1 MTLAPQRRAGF
12 TLVELLVVI
21 GIIALLISI
30 LLPSLS
36 AARRQAN
43 TVKCAAAL
51 KQIGNGF
58 QMYAID
64 NRGYWPSARDR
75 LTRLAATHHTD
86 WHSWTDL
93 IAKYMH
99 KTAPQGYSSLSAIR
113 RASVVWGCPEWTK
126 SVDDYVSTSSGA
138 TADDI
143 YTGYGMQY
151 YPTYYTDHRS
161 SLFSTAALKSM
172 AHFRD
177 SPETQGYIKASV
189 WQRKPSATRPLIT
202 DSRFDVVRIANA
214 DWNDQTMEFW
224 PVNTVPVTT
233 TGATHDTFESRHTK
247 PGATRKTVLNSNG
260 INVLFCDLHVEA
272 VAPKA
277 LHEAIRP
284 PVAP

>member
-1 MTLAPQRRAGF
+1 MKTARNRPAGF

-75 LTRLAATHHTD
+75 LTRLSATHHTD

-99 KTAPQGYSSLSAIR
+99 KSAPTGYSDLNNIR
-113 RASVVWGCPEWTK
+113 RSSVIWGCPEWTK
-126 SVDDYVSTSSGA
+126 STDFASIGNQ
-138 TADDI
+138 ADAENI

-161 SLFSTAALKSM
+161 NLFSAAALKSM

-177 SPETQGYIKASV
+177 NPETQGYIKASI
-189 WQRKPSATRPLIT
+189 WQRKPSASRPLIA
-202 DSRFDVVRIANA
+202 DSRFDVVRIANV
-214 DWNDQTMEFW
+214 DWNDATMEFW

-233 TGATHDTFESRHTK
+233 LGATHDTFESRHTK
-247 PGATRKTVLNSNG
+247 PGALRRTVLNSKG
-260 INVLFCDLHVEA
+260 INVLFCDMHVEP
-272 VAPKA
+272 VSPKE

-284 PVAP
+284 PVKP